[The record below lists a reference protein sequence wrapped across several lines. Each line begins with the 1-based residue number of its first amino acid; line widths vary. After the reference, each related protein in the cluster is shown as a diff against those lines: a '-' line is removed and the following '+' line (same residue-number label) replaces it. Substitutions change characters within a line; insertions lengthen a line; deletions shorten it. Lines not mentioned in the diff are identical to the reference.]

1 MKTEKISYAEL
12 ARRVG
17 DCVLFNNHNAHNEQW
32 YETIY
37 MQPLMEEALQ
47 AIDNETRSDMQKRI
61 GESTDESE
69 RTKLIEELQEWE
81 ENGERASVL
90 DSDIYQTYHI
100 TRGGAEYLLNHTAET
115 VSYDETLDA
124 YLWHIHHWGTSWSG
138 VYTTFYDYND
148 ETDHEYLDID
158 EVSYAY

>member
-17 DCVLFNNHNAHNEQW
+17 DCVLFNNHNAHNDQW

-37 MQPLMEEALQ
+37 MQPLLEDALIAQDAETQEYME
-47 AIDNETRSDMQKRI
+47 KRI
-61 GESTDESE
+61 SESTDDAE
-69 RTKLIEELQEWE
+69 RAKLTEELNEWKE
-81 ENGERASVL
+81 QGERASVL

-100 TRGGAEYLLNHTAET
+100 TRGGAEYLLNHTSET

-124 YLWHIHHWGTSWSG
+124 YLWHIYHFGTSWEY
-138 VYTTFYDYND
+138 VHTTFYDYSD
-148 ETDHEYLDID
+148 EVDHEYLDID
-158 EVSYAY
+158 KVSFVF